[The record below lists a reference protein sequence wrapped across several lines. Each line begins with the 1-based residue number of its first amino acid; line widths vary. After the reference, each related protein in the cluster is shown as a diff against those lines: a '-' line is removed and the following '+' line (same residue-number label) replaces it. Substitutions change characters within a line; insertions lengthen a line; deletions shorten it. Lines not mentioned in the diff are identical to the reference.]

1 MKKNSKAQNFCEKVI
16 FKQYIKYKIKNGM
29 KTNFWSKYTINELEK
44 HKKVLRRRSDISYS
58 F

>member
-44 HKKVLRRRSDISYS
+44 HKKSIEKNI
-58 F
+58 